1 MPRKLSSSSSVRS
14 PARSSRRPVRSAA
27 ATPAVAPAVPPA
39 VAPAVARTAAAP
51 LHGRR
56 CLVTGGG
63 TGIGAGIAQ
72 VLARAGAAVVL
83 LGRRKQP
90 LQQVANELRAGGA
103 TVEVVTA
110 DVRDAGAVGKAVDL
124 AAKRLGG
131 LDVLVNNAGVGGP
144 NACATAG
151 PDRWDEIVRTNLD
164 GLFFTTRAALRHLPD
179 GGRVVNVSSVL
190 GRFGVPGYTAYCASK
205 HGVIGFGKALALELA
220 PRRITVNT
228 VCPGWTDTEMARAGM
243 QLLADGMQ
251 VDFTKAKA
259 AALAQVP
266 LGRMLDPTEIGELVA
281 WLCSPAA
288 AGMTGQAIS
297 HCGGST
303 MW

>member
-1 MPRKLSSSSSVRS
+1 MARKSSSSSSVRG
-14 PARSSRRPVRSAA
+14 ASRTPGSAA
-27 ATPAVAPAVPPA
+27 SL
-39 VAPAVARTAAAP
+39 R
-51 LHGRR
+51 GRR

-63 TGIGAGIAQ
+63 TGIGAGIARA
-72 VLARAGAAVVL
+72 LARAGAAVAL

-90 LQQVANELRAGGA
+90 LQQVAAELRQEGA
-103 TVEVVTA
+103 IVEVVTA
-110 DVRDAGAVGKAVDL
+110 DVREVAAVRRAVDR
-124 AAKRLGG
+124 AAKQLGG

-144 NACATAG
+144 NACALDGA
-151 PDRWDEIVRTNLD
+151 DRWDEIVRTNLD

-251 VDFTKAKA
+251 VDFATAKA

-266 LGRMLDPTEIGELVA
+266 LGRMLEPAEIGELVV
-281 WLCSPAA
+281 WLASPAA

-297 HCGGST
+297 HCGGSV